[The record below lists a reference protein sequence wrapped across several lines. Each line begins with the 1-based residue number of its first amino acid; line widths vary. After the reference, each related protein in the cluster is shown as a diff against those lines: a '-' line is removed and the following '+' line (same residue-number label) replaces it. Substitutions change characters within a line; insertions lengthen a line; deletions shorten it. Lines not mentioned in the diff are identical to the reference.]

1 MTLTRKLA
9 LLIAGSLT
17 AFILVTAGALIA
29 YNSAQTPT
37 ASAQTQTQAQPGA
50 PAANRAA
57 APTQTQAAPRDAVTA
72 APAYAV
78 PAEQA
83 ESLAL
88 NAVPGATVQSAPR
101 LVSFQGTAA
110 YEVVLDRGPVYID
123 ANSGS
128 VLYNG
133 AAQTTAAGF
142 AQDDHEQYERDG
154 EREHNE
160 VYEYEEYE
168 HDDD

>member
-17 AFILVTAGALIA
+17 AFILVTAGALVA
-29 YNSAQTPT
+29 YNSAQPPA
-37 ASAQTQTQAQPGA
+37 ASAQTQTQVEPEA
-50 PAANRAA
+50 PAANTTT
-57 APTQTQAAPRDAVTA
+57 APTQTQAAPRDTMTV

-78 PAEQA
+78 SAEQA
-83 ESLAL
+83 QSLAL
-88 NAVPGATVQSAPR
+88 NSAPGAAVQTAPR

-142 AQDDHEQYERDG
+142 AEDDHEQYERDG

-160 VYEYEEYE
+160 NDEHEEYE